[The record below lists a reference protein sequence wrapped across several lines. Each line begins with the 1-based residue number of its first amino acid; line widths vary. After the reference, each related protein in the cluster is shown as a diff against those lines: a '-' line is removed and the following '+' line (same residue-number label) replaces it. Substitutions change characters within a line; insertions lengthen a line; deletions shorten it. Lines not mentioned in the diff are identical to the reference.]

1 MVQSEFNFKRLVAD
15 MREIDRKKQL
25 EKRIK
30 YAVCII
36 IGIVIGIIAGI
47 CIGVEHNKTTRSKPT
62 LYTEV
67 TYGVEL
73 PPGKLANLI
82 YENYWNYI
90 KQSYIIVGDDR
101 ETCQLYKI
109 SSKVARHDYDLERF
123 QLDDDG
129 YMRYSDDNIKNAK
142 LGIDVSGHQGTID
155 WDQVK
160 EAGIQFA
167 MIRLGYRGYTQ
178 GGLALDD
185 NYVTNIE
192 TALESKMPVGVY
204 FYTQAVSYEEG
215 VEEAQYVLKNI
226 ADYKISY
233 PVVIDTEKME
243 AEGARANDISNEERT
258 DAIVGFCETIKEAGY
273 TPMIYANRNWYA
285 QNLDMDRLGDYQ
297 LWLAQ
302 YSNVPDFPYLF
313 TGWQYTSE
321 GSVPGISG
329 SVDIDVWMK

>member
-1 MVQSEFNFKRLVAD
+1 

-25 EKRIK
+25 EKRMK

-47 CIGVEHNKTTRSKPT
+47 CIGVE
-62 LYTEV
+62 
-67 TYGVEL
+67 L
-73 PPGKLANLI
+73 PPGELANLI

-109 SSKVARHDYDLERF
+109 SSKVARHNYDLERF

-243 AEGARANDISNEERT
+243 ADGARANDISNEERT
-258 DAIVGFCETIKEAGY
+258 DAIVGFCDTIKDAGY

>member
-1 MVQSEFNFKRLVAD
+1 M
-15 MREIDRKKQL
+15 
-25 EKRIK
+25 K

-36 IGIVIGIIAGI
+36 IGIMIGIIVGI

-73 PPGKLANLI
+73 PPGELANLI

-109 SSKVARHDYDLERF
+109 SSKVARHNYDLERF
-123 QLDDDG
+123 QMDDDG
-129 YMRYSDDNIKNAK
+129 YMRYSDDNIKKAK

-243 AEGARANDISNEERT
+243 SDGARANDISNEERT
-258 DAIVGFCETIKEAGY
+258 DAIVGFCDTIKDAGY

>member
-1 MVQSEFNFKRLVAD
+1 MVQSESNFKRLVAD

-25 EKRIK
+25 EKRMK

-36 IGIVIGIIAGI
+36 IGIVIGIIVGI

-73 PPGKLANLI
+73 PPGELANLI

-109 SSKVARHDYDLERF
+109 SSKVARHNYDLERF
-123 QLDDDG
+123 QMDDDG
-129 YMRYSDDNIKNAK
+129 YMRYSDDNIKKAK

-243 AEGARANDISNEERT
+243 ADGARANDISNEERT
-258 DAIVGFCETIKEAGY
+258 DAIVGFCDTIKDAGY

>member
-1 MVQSEFNFKRLVAD
+1 
-15 MREIDRKKQL
+15 MREADRKRQL

-30 YAVCII
+30 YTLCIAV
-36 IGIVIGIIAGI
+36 GAVVGIIAGI
-47 CIGVEHNKTTRSKPT
+47 CIGVNLSRNTRSMPMP
-62 LYTEV
+62 YTEIE
-67 TYGVEL
+67 YGLVLEPGEL
-73 PPGKLANLI
+73 AEYI
-82 YENYWNYI
+82 YDNYWNFI
-90 KQSYIIVGDDR
+90 RKSYIIVGDDL

-109 SSKVARHDYDLERF
+109 SSNVPRHNYDLERF
-123 QLDDDG
+123 TLDDNG
-129 YMRYSDDNIKNAK
+129 YMRYSDDTIGDAEI
-142 LGIDVSGHQGTID
+142 GIDVSSHQGTID
-155 WDQVK
+155 WDAVK
-160 EAGIQFA
+160 EAGIDFA

-204 FYTQAVSYEEG
+204 FFSQAVSYEEG
-215 VEEAQYVLKNI
+215 VEEAEYVLKNI
-226 ADYKISY
+226 ADYDVRY

-258 DAIVGFCETIKEAGY
+258 DAIVGFCETIQKAGY

-321 GSVPGISG
+321 GSVPGITG
-329 SVDIDVWMK
+329 QVDIDIWMK

>member
-1 MVQSEFNFKRLVAD
+1 

-25 EKRIK
+25 EKRMK

-47 CIGVEHNKTTRSKPT
+47 CIGVEHNNTTRSKPT

-73 PPGKLANLI
+73 PPGELANLI

-109 SSKVARHDYDLERF
+109 SSKVARHNYDLERF
-123 QLDDDG
+123 QMDDDG
-129 YMRYSDDNIKNAK
+129 YMRYSDDNIKKAK

-215 VEEAQYVLKNI
+215 VEEAQYVIKNI

-243 AEGARANDISNEERT
+243 ADGARANDISNEERT
-258 DAIVGFCETIKEAGY
+258 DAIVGFCDTIKDAGY

>member
-1 MVQSEFNFKRLVAD
+1 MHYNWYY
-15 MREIDRKKQL
+15 DRYYSGYL
-25 EKRIK
+25 YR
-30 YAVCII
+30 
-36 IGIVIGIIAGI
+36 G
-47 CIGVEHNKTTRSKPT
+47 HNKTTRSKPT

-73 PPGKLANLI
+73 PPGELANLI

-109 SSKVARHDYDLERF
+109 SSKVARHNYDLERF
-123 QLDDDG
+123 QMDDDG
-129 YMRYSDDNIKNAK
+129 YMRYSDDNIKKAK

-243 AEGARANDISNEERT
+243 ADGARANDISNEERT
-258 DAIVGFCETIKEAGY
+258 DAIVGFCDTIKDAGY

>member
-1 MVQSEFNFKRLVAD
+1 M
-15 MREIDRKKQL
+15 
-25 EKRIK
+25 K

-36 IGIVIGIIAGI
+36 IGIMIGIIAGI
-47 CIGVEHNKTTRSKPT
+47 CIGVEHSKTTRSKPT

-67 TYGVEL
+67 TYGVEI
-73 PPGKLANLI
+73 PPGELANLI

-109 SSKVARHDYDLERF
+109 SSKVARHNYDLERF
-123 QLDDDG
+123 QMDDDG
-129 YMRYSDDNIKNAK
+129 YMRYSDDNIKKAK

-243 AEGARANDISNEERT
+243 ADGARANDISNEERT
-258 DAIVGFCETIKEAGY
+258 DAIVGFCDTIKDAGY

>member
-1 MVQSEFNFKRLVAD
+1 M
-15 MREIDRKKQL
+15 
-25 EKRIK
+25 K

-36 IGIVIGIIAGI
+36 IGIMIGIIVGI

-73 PPGKLANLI
+73 PPGELANLI

-109 SSKVARHDYDLERF
+109 SSKVARHNYDLERF
-123 QLDDDG
+123 QMDDDG
-129 YMRYSDDNIKNAK
+129 YMRYSDDNIKKAK

-243 AEGARANDISNEERT
+243 ADGARANDISNEERT
-258 DAIVGFCETIKEAGY
+258 DAIVGFCDTIKDAGY

-329 SVDIDVWMK
+329 SVDIDVWM

>member
-1 MVQSEFNFKRLVAD
+1 

-25 EKRIK
+25 EKRMK

-36 IGIVIGIIAGI
+36 IGIVIGIIVGI

-73 PPGKLANLI
+73 PPGELANLI

-109 SSKVARHDYDLERF
+109 SSKVARHNYDLERF
-123 QLDDDG
+123 QMDDDG
-129 YMRYSDDNIKNAK
+129 YMRYSDDNIKKAK

-243 AEGARANDISNEERT
+243 ADGARANDISNEERT
-258 DAIVGFCETIKEAGY
+258 DAIVGFCDTIKDAGY

>member
-1 MVQSEFNFKRLVAD
+1 M
-15 MREIDRKKQL
+15 
-25 EKRIK
+25 K

-36 IGIVIGIIAGI
+36 IGIMIGIIVGI

-73 PPGKLANLI
+73 PPGELANLI

-109 SSKVARHDYDLERF
+109 SSKVARHNYDLERF
-123 QLDDDG
+123 QMDDDG
-129 YMRYSDDNIKNAK
+129 YMRYSDDNIKKAK

-233 PVVIDTEKME
+233 PIVIDTEKME
-243 AEGARANDISNEERT
+243 ADGARANDISNEERT
-258 DAIVGFCETIKEAGY
+258 DAIVGFCDTIKDAGY

>member
-1 MVQSEFNFKRLVAD
+1 M
-15 MREIDRKKQL
+15 
-25 EKRIK
+25 
-30 YAVCII
+30 
-36 IGIVIGIIAGI
+36 
-47 CIGVEHNKTTRSKPT
+47 EHNKTTRSKPT

-73 PPGKLANLI
+73 PPGELANLI

-109 SSKVARHDYDLERF
+109 SSKVARHNYDLERF
-123 QLDDDG
+123 QMDDDG
-129 YMRYSDDNIKNAK
+129 YMRYSDDNIKKAK

-243 AEGARANDISNEERT
+243 ADGARANDISNEERT
-258 DAIVGFCETIKEAGY
+258 DAIVGFCDTIKDAGY

>member
-1 MVQSEFNFKRLVAD
+1 M
-15 MREIDRKKQL
+15 
-25 EKRIK
+25 
-30 YAVCII
+30 
-36 IGIVIGIIAGI
+36 
-47 CIGVEHNKTTRSKPT
+47 
-62 LYTEV
+62 
-67 TYGVEL
+67 EL
-73 PPGKLANLI
+73 PPGELANLI

-109 SSKVARHDYDLERF
+109 SSKVARHNYDLERF
-123 QLDDDG
+123 QMDDDG
-129 YMRYSDDNIKNAK
+129 YMRYSDDNIKKAK

-243 AEGARANDISNEERT
+243 ADGARANDISNEERT
-258 DAIVGFCETIKEAGY
+258 DAIVGFCDTIKDAGY

-285 QNLDMDRLGDYQ
+285 QNLDIYMRVYNLVSKDIEDRIHDLGD
-297 LWLAQ
+297 
-302 YSNVPDFPYLF
+302 VER
-313 TGWQYTSE
+313 TE
-321 GSVPGISG
+321 
-329 SVDIDVWMK
+329 VDTKRVILSTFGQEETILPSRPRLLLTELHST

>member
-1 MVQSEFNFKRLVAD
+1 LVQSESNFKRLVAD

-25 EKRIK
+25 EKRMK

-36 IGIVIGIIAGI
+36 IGIMIGIIVGI

-73 PPGKLANLI
+73 PPGELANLI

-109 SSKVARHDYDLERF
+109 SSKVARHNYDLERF
-123 QLDDDG
+123 QMDDDG
-129 YMRYSDDNIKNAK
+129 YMRYSDDNIKKAK

-243 AEGARANDISNEERT
+243 ADGARANDISNEERT
-258 DAIVGFCETIKEAGY
+258 DAIVGFCDTIKDAGY

>member
-1 MVQSEFNFKRLVAD
+1 

-25 EKRIK
+25 EKRMK

-36 IGIVIGIIAGI
+36 TGIVIGIIAGI

-73 PPGKLANLI
+73 PPGELANLI

-109 SSKVARHDYDLERF
+109 SSKVARHNYDLERF

-192 TALESKMPVGVY
+192 TALEARCRSVY
-204 FYTQAVSYEEG
+204 
-215 VEEAQYVLKNI
+215 
-226 ADYKISY
+226 IS
-233 PVVIDTEKME
+233 IH
-243 AEGARANDISNEERT
+243 RR
-258 DAIVGFCETIKEAGY
+258 
-273 TPMIYANRNWYA
+273 
-285 QNLDMDRLGDYQ
+285 
-297 LWLAQ
+297 
-302 YSNVPDFPYLF
+302 
-313 TGWQYTSE
+313 
-321 GSVPGISG
+321 
-329 SVDIDVWMK
+329 

>member
-1 MVQSEFNFKRLVAD
+1 M
-15 MREIDRKKQL
+15 
-25 EKRIK
+25 K

-36 IGIVIGIIAGI
+36 IGIMIGIIVGI

-73 PPGKLANLI
+73 PPGELANLI

-109 SSKVARHDYDLERF
+109 SSKVARHNYDLERF

-243 AEGARANDISNEERT
+243 ADGARANDISNEERT
-258 DAIVGFCETIKEAGY
+258 DAIVGFCDTIKDAGY

>member
-1 MVQSEFNFKRLVAD
+1 MVQSESNFKRLVAD

-25 EKRIK
+25 EKRMK

-36 IGIVIGIIAGI
+36 IGIMIGIIVGI

-73 PPGKLANLI
+73 PPGELANLI

-109 SSKVARHDYDLERF
+109 SSKVARHNYDLERF
-123 QLDDDG
+123 QMDDDG
-129 YMRYSDDNIKNAK
+129 YMRYSDDNIKKAK

-243 AEGARANDISNEERT
+243 SDGARANDISNEERT
-258 DAIVGFCETIKEAGY
+258 DAIVGFCDTIKDAGY

>member
-1 MVQSEFNFKRLVAD
+1 
-15 MREIDRKKQL
+15 MR
-25 EKRIK
+25 
-30 YAVCII
+30 
-36 IGIVIGIIAGI
+36 IIACI
-47 CIGVEHNKTTRSKPT
+47 CIGVEYNMTTSSKPT

-67 TYGVEL
+67 TFGVEL
-73 PPGKLANLI
+73 PPCELANLI

-109 SSKVARHDYDLERF
+109 SSKVARHNYDLERF
-123 QLDDDG
+123 QMDDDG
-129 YMRYSDDNIKNAK
+129 YMRYSDDNIKKAK

-185 NYVTNIE
+185 YYVTNIE

-215 VEEAQYVLKNI
+215 VEEAQYVRKNI

-243 AEGARANDISNEERT
+243 ADGARANDISNEERT
-258 DAIVGFCETIKEAGY
+258 DAIVGFCDTIKDAGY

>member
-1 MVQSEFNFKRLVAD
+1 MVQSESNFKRLVAD

-25 EKRIK
+25 EKRMK

-73 PPGKLANLI
+73 PPGELANLI

-109 SSKVARHDYDLERF
+109 SSKVARHNYDLERF
-123 QLDDDG
+123 QMDDDG
-129 YMRYSDDNIKNAK
+129 YMRYSDDNIKKAK

-243 AEGARANDISNEERT
+243 ADGARANDISNEERT
-258 DAIVGFCETIKEAGY
+258 DA
-273 TPMIYANRNWYA
+273 
-285 QNLDMDRLGDYQ
+285 
-297 LWLAQ
+297 
-302 YSNVPDFPYLF
+302 YSTGLLF
-313 TGWQYTSE
+313 S
-321 GSVPGISG
+321 PC
-329 SVDIDVWMK
+329 

>member
-1 MVQSEFNFKRLVAD
+1 

-25 EKRIK
+25 EKRMK

-47 CIGVEHNKTTRSKPT
+47 CIGVEHNKTIRSKPT

-73 PPGKLANLI
+73 PPGELANLI

-109 SSKVARHDYDLERF
+109 SSKVARHNYDLERF
-123 QLDDDG
+123 QMDDDG
-129 YMRYSDDNIKNAK
+129 YMRYSDDNIKKAK

-243 AEGARANDISNEERT
+243 ADGARANDISNEERT
-258 DAIVGFCETIKEAGY
+258 DAIVGFCDTIKDAGY

>member
-1 MVQSEFNFKRLVAD
+1 M
-15 MREIDRKKQL
+15 
-25 EKRIK
+25 K

-36 IGIVIGIIAGI
+36 IGIMIGIIVGI

-73 PPGKLANLI
+73 PPGELANLI

-109 SSKVARHDYDLERF
+109 SSKVARHNYDLERF
-123 QLDDDG
+123 QMDDDG
-129 YMRYSDDNIKNAK
+129 YMRYSDDNIKKAK

-243 AEGARANDISNEERT
+243 ADGARANDISNEERT
-258 DAIVGFCETIKEAGY
+258 DAIVGFCDTIKDAGY

>member
-1 MVQSEFNFKRLVAD
+1 M
-15 MREIDRKKQL
+15 
-25 EKRIK
+25 K

-36 IGIVIGIIAGI
+36 IGIMIGIIVGI

-73 PPGKLANLI
+73 PPGELANLI

-109 SSKVARHDYDLERF
+109 SSKVARHNYDLERF
-123 QLDDDG
+123 QMDDDG
-129 YMRYSDDNIKNAK
+129 YMRYSDDNIKKAK

-243 AEGARANDISNEERT
+243 ADGARANDISNEERT
-258 DAIVGFCETIKEAGY
+258 DAIVGFCDTIKDAGY

-302 YSNVPDFPYLF
+302 CSNVPDFPYLF